1 VTQAATTKGR
11 LADIPH
17 TPWHHSSFWVAD
29 RSSLGDLTNTHPLLG
44 VHIELPSGRDHVWQ
58 GDVGTDVCPW
68 LADHKVQGQPILPAA
83 AFAEIAMAAGSEA
96 LGLPARD
103 VSVNQLEIEQMLP
116 LESHTRITTQLSR
129 GPDGAVRVEVF
140 SRSTTDNWTRHA
152 VAKIEELQGD
162 SPRNLCRVATDSSG
176 TEVPPADFYAT
187 LRQTGQHHGPAFAAL
202 TRVIRRPD
210 GSSDTEIT
218 VPDQATRHPG
228 FRVHPV
234 MLDAALQS
242 MAAAMP
248 ERTITEAAE
257 ISYLPVSFEKLRVFG
272 DVGRHARCQAEV
284 VDLDESGAGKLGTVV
299 LTDEAGNVTAQ
310 ISGIYVRRVERRA
323 LPLPLGQKVFDTAWV
338 HSESVPEPLSASP
351 GSWLVLTDDTDASAL
366 ADKFAA
372 QWRSPQRRVVTAGL
386 ADESAVRAAF
396 AETGADAERPPAGV
410 VVFIGAGETDL
421 GEAVTRARDSIWAI
435 CSTVRTVIG
444 GWHGRCPRLWL
455 ITRQGLVVD
464 DDEAG
469 DPTAGAL
476 KGLVR
481 VLAYEHPDLHATL
494 VDLDG
499 GDDSLDVLAAELSSP
514 AADDV
519 IAWRS
524 GRRRVERLCRAT
536 LSPSERDR
544 VVCPG
549 AAYIVTGGLGGLGM
563 VVARWLVDRGAGRVV
578 LNGRGEPTDEQR
590 QVLAD
595 LEQKADIAVVTG
607 DIALPRVAERLVAA
621 AEEAGRQ
628 LRGIVHGAAV
638 IDDSLLVA
646 MNKES
651 LQRVWAPKAS
661 GALRLHEA
669 SAGRDLDWWVGFS
682 SVASL
687 FGSPGQAA
695 YACASAWLD
704 ALVAWRRA
712 HGLPATAINW
722 GPWSDVGVARSL
734 AGTVLDPITPAEG
747 LEALESL
754 LGTDRVTT
762 GVARLRADRALAAFP
777 EIRGLGYFTA
787 VIEELDTGGDVGD
800 WAGVDALR
808 ELDPV
813 DAQRL
818 VTDRLRARI
827 AAVMGYGDDAAVDP
841 TQSLIEMGLD
851 SLMAVRIRNT
861 VRADFGVEPP
871 VALLFQGASLQ
882 DVAADLIG
890 QLGLAAD
897 ETPRHADAVRD
908 RARHR
913 AASRQ
918 EAALRR
924 KRGQRV

>member
-1 VTQAATTKGR
+1 
-11 LADIPH
+11 
-17 TPWHHSSFWVAD
+17 
-29 RSSLGDLTNTHPLLG
+29 
-44 VHIELPSGRDHVWQ
+44 
-58 GDVGTDVCPW
+58 
-68 LADHKVQGQPILPAA
+68 
-83 AFAEIAMAAGSEA
+83 
-96 LGLPARD
+96 
-103 VSVNQLEIEQMLP
+103 ML
-116 LESHTRITTQLSR
+116 ITTQLSR
-129 GPDGAVRVEVF
+129 SPDGAARVEVF
-140 SRSTTDNWTRHA
+140 SRSATDNWSRHA
-152 VAKIEELQGD
+152 VAKVEELHGD
-162 SPRNLCRVATDSSG
+162 SPRDRRRIAVDSSG
-176 TEVPPADFYAT
+176 TEVPPADFYTT

-210 GSSDTEIT
+210 GSSDTEIA
-218 VPDQATRHPG
+218 VPEQATRHPG

-257 ISYLPVSFEKLRVFG
+257 ISYLPVAFEKIRVFG
-272 DVGRHARCQAEV
+272 DVGRHARCHAEV

-299 LTDEAGNVTAQ
+299 LTDDAGNPTAE

-323 LPLPLGQKVFDTAWV
+323 LPLLLEQKVFDTAWV
-338 HSESVPEPLSASP
+338 HSERESVPGALSSSP
-351 GSWLVLTDDTDASAL
+351 GSWLVLADDTDASAL

-372 QWRSPQRRVVTAGL
+372 QWRSPQRRVVTASL

-421 GEAVTRARDSIWAI
+421 GEAVTRARDSIWSI
-435 CSTVRTVIG
+435 CSTVRAVVG
-444 GWHGRCPRLWL
+444 GWHGRSPRLWL

-469 DPTAGAL
+469 DPAAGAL

-481 VLAYEHPDLHATL
+481 VLAYEHPDLHTTL

-514 AADDV
+514 GADDV
-519 IAWRS
+519 IAWRA
-524 GRRRVERLCRAT
+524 GRRRVERLCRAA
-536 LSPSERDR
+536 LAPSERDR
-544 VVCPG
+544 VVRPG

-563 VVARWLVDRGAGRVV
+563 VVARWLVDSGAGRVV

-590 QVLAD
+590 DVLAD
-595 LEQKADIAVVTG
+595 LEERADIAVVTG
-607 DIALPRVAERLVAA
+607 DIALPGVAERLVAA
-621 AEEAGRQ
+621 AEETGRE

-638 IDDSLLVA
+638 IDDSLLLA
-646 MNKES
+646 MNRES

-669 SAGRDLDWWVGFS
+669 SASRHLDWWVGFS

-687 FGSPGQAA
+687 LGSPGQGA

-704 ALVAWRRA
+704 AFVAWRRA
-712 HGLPATAINW
+712 SGMPASTINW
-722 GPWSDVGVARSL
+722 GPWSDVGVARWMTGS
-734 AGTVLDPITPAEG
+734 VLDPITPAEG
-747 LEALESL
+747 IEALESL
-754 LGTDRVTT
+754 LGTDRVMT

-787 VIEELDTGGDVGD
+787 VIEELDMAADVGE
-800 WAGVDALR
+800 WAGIDALR

-827 AAVMGYGDDAAVDP
+827 AAVMGYRDEAAVDP
-841 TQSLIEMGLD
+841 TKSLIEMGLD
-851 SLMAVRIRNT
+851 SLIAVRIRNT

-871 VALLFQGASLQ
+871 VALLLQGASLQ

-890 QLGLAAD
+890 QLGLAGDDA
-897 ETPRHADAVRD
+897 PRHADAVRD
-908 RARHR
+908 RAQHR
-913 AASRQ
+913 AAARQ